1 MSADGDLYGEG
12 VEEEKIRRERAK
24 AREIRKS
31 RWWQTKLS
39 LGVCYY
45 CGNKTPARDLTMDHI
60 VPLARGG
67 ESSKGNLAACCKEC
81 NNLKRTM
88 LPMEWD
94 AYMERLE
101 GKGER

>member
-1 MSADGDLYGEG
+1 MSEDEDLYGEG
-12 VEEEKIRRERAK
+12 VDEEEIRRERAK

-45 CGNKTPARDLTMDHI
+45 CGLKTPAKELTMDHI

-67 ESSKGNLAACCKEC
+67 KSSKGNLATCCKEC
-81 NNLKRTM
+81 NNLKRSM

-94 AYMERLE
+94 GYMEGLE
-101 GKGER
+101 KSAQ

>member
-1 MSADGDLYGEG
+1 MNAEGELYGEG
-12 VEEEKIRRERAK
+12 VAEEDIRRERAK

-39 LGVCYY
+39 LGICYY
-45 CGNKTPARDLTMDHI
+45 CGKKIPAKELTMDHI

-67 ESSKGNLAACCKEC
+67 TSSKGNLAACCKEC
-81 NNLKRTM
+81 NNLKKTM
-88 LPMEWD
+88 LPIEWD

-101 GKGER
+101 RDS